1 MKRTN
6 LPKRPVKKTISKP
19 KEKRKLALSEK
30 LNKYFS
36 KSSEY
41 KFKKSKM
48 SDKALANISLE
59 HMKELFNLSELKA
72 LEVPLFK
79 LVKIYSEKELIS
91 VGYKK
96 EDIRKTKKK

>member
-1 MKRTN
+1 MRKTN
-6 LPKRPVKKTISKP
+6 LPKRPVKKTVSKP
-19 KEKRKLALSEK
+19 GEKRKLTISEK

-41 KFKKSKM
+41 KFKKGNI
-48 SDKALANISLE
+48 SDKAISKMSLE
-59 HMKELFNLSELKA
+59 HMKELFSLGELKA

-96 EDIRKTKKK
+96 EDIRKAKEK